1 MSEIYYPIIRLVY
14 NNAKPSMTRILLLFL
29 VYTLFTSCNSNDC
42 NQLTNFS
49 SYNEA
54 VKTIRK
60 SDFKYSDK
68 CDTSKSSWI
77 YSAEYYSCDGD
88 FGYFILK
95 TKTATYIHANMPKNI
110 WKSFKNA
117 DSFGSYYNLN
127 IKGKFRL
134 SINQ

>member
-1 MSEIYYPIIRLVY
+1 MVH
-14 NNAKPSMTRILLLFL
+14 NNTKRTMTRILLLFL
-29 VYTLFTSCNSNDC
+29 VFILFTSCNSSDC
-42 NQLTNFS
+42 SRLTNFA

-54 VKTIRK
+54 VGAIRK

-88 FGYFILK
+88 FGYFLLT

-110 WKSFKNA
+110 WKSFKNT

-134 SINQ
+134 DIINER